1 MRISDWSSDVC
12 SSDLEGTGRR
22 FLESARSRKPIF
34 LRSDSD
40 VCLVGEGGSAHGRI
54 WLEIRQHRHDRAIG
68 HEKLMVR
75 ARDQVGIERNP
86 CIGIVKNDRAFDPTF
101 VVAGLMD
108 SLFKGAGD
116 NPIYIQLR
124 PPQAMP
130 NNPNAPADRKSTR
143 LNSSH

>member
-54 WLEIRQHRHDRAIG
+54 WLAIRPHRHDRAIG
-68 HEKLMVR
+68 HGKLMVR
-75 ARDQVGIERNP
+75 ARDQDGIERNTG
-86 CIGIVKNDRAFDPTF
+86 IGLVQSARAFDPNF
-101 VVAGLMD
+101 GVAGLND
-108 SLFKGAGD
+108 SLVTGARA
-116 NPIYIQLR
+116 NPHT
-124 PPQAMP
+124 PHTP
-130 NNPNAPADRKSTR
+130 
-143 LNSSH
+143 

>member
-40 VCLVGEGGSAHGRI
+40 VCLVGEGGSAHGRL

-68 HEKLMVR
+68 HAKHMVR
-75 ARDQVGIERNP
+75 ARDQVGIERHP
-86 CIGIVKNDRAFDPTF
+86 GIGIVQYARAFDPTF
-101 VVAGLMD
+101 FVAGFMD
-108 SLFKGAGD
+108 SLLTGAGA
-116 NPIYIQLR
+116 NPLPSQLR
-124 PPQAMP
+124 PPP
-130 NNPNAPADRKSTR
+130 SLPTT
-143 LNSSH
+143 